1 MMNCRDLSANIVL
14 RTIEQGHANV
24 NYPEVVELLPANLNA
39 RYKDA
44 VERIN
49 QTIERFVRMMM
60 LENGATNPDLGE
72 MAGTYKVTLNRNGVL
87 SIRFENFSNIRNAA
101 HPVTIV
107 RGLTFNLRTGNT
119 VDIASLFESGR
130 GHRLIISNEVR
141 RQAKIRDIPL
151 TSEFTRIND
160 DQEYYLTDK
169 ALVVFF
175 QRGDIAAGAAG
186 VLEFPIPYTMLANI
200 IDRQCILG
208 PVIRC

>member
-1 MMNCRDLSANIVL
+1 MNCQDLRANIAL
-14 RTIEQGHANV
+14 RTIEQGYATA
-24 NYPEVVELLPANLNA
+24 NYPEVIGLLPANQNA

-49 QTIERFVRMMM
+49 QTLERFVRMMM
-60 LENGATNPDLGE
+60 LENGATNPNLGE
-72 MAGTYKVTLNRNGVL
+72 MAGNYKVTLNRNGVL
-87 SIRFENFSNIRNAA
+87 SIRFENVSNIRNAA
-101 HPVTIV
+101 HPVTMV

-130 GHRLIISNEVR
+130 GHRLIISNEIKRQIKVR
-141 RQAKIRDIPL
+141 NIPL
-151 TSEFTRIND
+151 ISEFTRIND

-186 VLEFPIPYTMLANI
+186 VLEFPIPYTVLGNI

-208 PVIRC
+208 PVVCC